1 MLDRMNLYRPVI
13 YGLLAVSG
21 LAAGASYFFVELGLF
36 AIFLGAWG
44 VMAIWAVLHCARISR
59 DTEKQLAAIRES
71 LFGAQRDS
79 VAEYPMA
86 TMVLRESGEVLWQND
101 CCRRHVLGG
110 LDAFG
115 KSIAEV
121 APQLDLAGDCPPE
134 GQNVTVG
141 ERMYTLYW
149 LRTDRQAEP
158 VMVLYFFDDHDL
170 KVYAKEYF
178 DSRPWVMLMVI
189 DNFSELFLD
198 AKENERSKTMSEI
211 EHIIETFTEENHGLL
226 KKLDKDRYIAVIEDR
241 YMRQVE
247 ASRFPILDQIRG
259 ITAGDRISATMSIGA
274 GSKEGSLHESEA
286 LARQALDM
294 ALGRGG
300 DQAAVKLRDGYEF
313 FGGVSK
319 GVEKRNK
326 VRTRIVANAI
336 TEIVQTS
343 KNILV
348 MGHRFADLD
357 CVGAAVGLCAGLR
370 NMGRTARIVLDQERS
385 LAQSLVNRVKESGL
399 GELFIA
405 PDAALETLSDDT
417 LLFVVDTHV
426 KTLLESP
433 TVYAGCRNVVV
444 IDHHRKMV
452 DHIEDAI
459 IFFHE
464 PYASSACEMVAELNQ
479 YLGEKQKISTA
490 EAEAML
496 SGIMLD
502 TKNFTLRTGVRT
514 FEAAAYL
521 RRMGADTVEVRK
533 LFASTMEAYRNKAQL
548 VASAQEYRGCAIAYT
563 QREQQ
568 DMRIIASQAA
578 DELLNIEGVEA
589 SFLLFSSGS
598 GVNMSARSMGAVNV
612 QVIMESLGGGGHLTM
627 AAAQLKEIT
636 MDEALAKLRGAID
649 SYLEMNSLPVGSSS
663 PGVNQ

>member
-13 YGLLAVSG
+13 YGMLAISG
-21 LAAGASYFFVELGLF
+21 LAAGASYFFVDLRLF
-36 AIFLGAWG
+36 SIFLTSWG
-44 VMAIWAVLHCARISR
+44 IMALWAAIHCSRISR
-59 DTEKQLAAIRES
+59 DTRRQLAAIRGS
-71 LFGAQRDS
+71 LLGAREET

-86 TMVLRESGEVLWQND
+86 TMIVRETGEVLWQND
-101 CCRRHVLGG
+101 YCRQRVLDGE
-110 LDAFG
+110 DAFG
-115 KSIAEV
+115 KRLDQVIPGLELSGECG
-121 APQLDLAGDCPPE
+121 PQ
-134 GQNVTVG
+134 GQNVTAG
-141 ERMYTLYW
+141 GRMYTLYW
-149 LRTDRQAEP
+149 VQTQRQGEP
-158 VMVLYFFDDHDL
+158 VRVLYLFDDHDL

-178 DSRPWVMLMVI
+178 DSRPWVLLMVI

-211 EHIIETFTEENHGLL
+211 EHIIETFAEENCGLL

-241 YMRQVE
+241 YMRRVE
-247 ASRFPILDQIRG
+247 ASRFQVLDQIRG
-259 ITAGDRISATMSIGA
+259 ITAGDRISATMSIGV

-343 KNILV
+343 QNILV

-370 NMGRTARIVLDQERS
+370 NMGRTARIVLDENRS
-385 LAQSLVNRVKESGL
+385 LAQSLVIKMREEGL
-399 GELFIA
+399 GDLFIS
-405 PDAALETLSDDT
+405 PDTALETLSNDT

-426 KTLLESP
+426 KTLLESS

-452 DHIEDAI
+452 DHIDNAI

-479 YLGEKQKISTA
+479 YLGEQQKISA
-490 EAEAML
+490 PEASAML
-496 SGIMLD
+496 AGIMLD
-502 TKNFTLRTGVRT
+502 TKNFTLRAGVRT

-533 LFASTMEAYRNKAQL
+533 LFASNMESYQQRAQL
-548 VASAQEYRGCAIAYT
+548 VAAAQEYRGCAIACT
-563 QREQQ
+563 TREMP
-568 DMRIIASQAA
+568 DMRVIASQAA
-578 DELLNIEGVEA
+578 DELLNISGVDA
-589 SFLLFSSGS
+589 SFLLFKVGS
-598 GVNMSARSMGAVNV
+598 GVNMSARSMGAINV
-612 QVIMESLGGGGHLTM
+612 QVIMETLGGGGHLTM
-627 AAAQLKEIT
+627 AAAQLADIS
-636 MDEALAKLRGAID
+636 MDDAFQKLREAID
-649 SYLEMNSLPVGSSS
+649 GYFEVNALPPASNG
-663 PGVNQ
+663 G

>member
-13 YGLLAVSG
+13 IVLLVVSG
-21 LAAGASYFFVELGLF
+21 IGAGASYFFVALPVF
-36 AIFLGAWG
+36 ATVAG
-44 VMAIWAVLHCARISR
+44 VWLAVALWAALQCARIGR
-59 DTEKQLAAIRES
+59 DTKRQLAALRES
-71 LFGAQRDS
+71 LYGAREES
-79 VAEYPMA
+79 VGAYPMA
-86 TMVLRESGEVLWQND
+86 TMMVRRNGEILWQND
-101 CCRRHVLGG
+101 YCRQHVLGG
-110 LDAFG
+110 EDAFG
-115 KSIAEV
+115 RQLGEV
-121 APQLDLAGDCPPE
+121 APQVELTEEASPE
-134 GQNVTVG
+134 GQNVVVG
-141 ERMYTLYW
+141 NRMYTCHCL
-149 LRTDRQAEP
+149 LTQRDAEA
-158 VMVLYFFDDHDL
+158 VYVLYFFDDHDL

-178 DSRPWVMLMVI
+178 DSRPWVLLMVI
-189 DNFSELFLD
+189 DNFSELFVD
-198 AKENERSKTMSEI
+198 AKENERSKTMGEI
-211 EHIIETFTEENHGLL
+211 EHIIETFAEENCGLL

-241 YMRQVE
+241 YMRQIE
-247 ASRFPILDQIRG
+247 ASRFQVLDQIRG
-259 ITAGDRISATMSIGA
+259 ITAGDRISATMSIGV
-274 GSKEGSLHESEA
+274 GSKEGSLHESES

-343 KNILV
+343 QNILV

-370 NMGRTARIVLDQERS
+370 NMGHNASIVLDQGRS
-385 LAQSLVNRVKESGL
+385 LAQSLVVKMKEEGL
-399 GELFIA
+399 GELFIS
-405 PDAALETLSDDT
+405 PEDALERLAADT

-426 KTLLESP
+426 KTLLEST

-452 DHIEDAI
+452 DHIDDAI

-464 PYASSACEMVAELNQ
+464 PYASSACEMVAELVQ
-479 YLGEKQKISTA
+479 YLGENQKIAPA
-490 EAEAML
+490 EASAML

-533 LFASTMEAYRNKAQL
+533 LFASNMESYQQKAQL
-548 VASAQEYRGCAIAYT
+548 VAAAQAYRGCAIACT
-563 QREQQ
+563 EKEMA

-578 DELLNIEGVEA
+578 DELLNISGVEA
-589 SFLLFSSGS
+589 SFLLFKVGN
-598 GVNMSARSMGAVNV
+598 GVNLSARSMGTVNV
-612 QVIMESLGGGGHLTM
+612 QIIMESMGGGGHQTM
-627 AAAQLKEIT
+627 AAAQLTEIT
-636 MDEALAKLRGAID
+636 MEETCQRLRQAID
-649 SYLEMNSLPVGSSS
+649 SYLEANPLPTLPANG
-663 PGVNQ
+663 

>member
-13 YGLLAVSG
+13 YGMLAISG
-21 LAAGASYFFVELGLF
+21 LAAGASYFFVDLRLF
-36 AIFLGAWG
+36 SIFLASWG
-44 VMAIWAVLHCARISR
+44 IMALWAAIHCSRISR
-59 DTEKQLAAIRES
+59 DTRRQLAAIRGS
-71 LFGAQRDS
+71 LLGAREET

-86 TMVLRESGEVLWQND
+86 TMIVRETGEVLWQND
-101 CCRRHVLGG
+101 YCRQRVLDGE
-110 LDAFG
+110 DAFG
-115 KSIAEV
+115 KRLDQVIPGLELSGECG
-121 APQLDLAGDCPPE
+121 PQ
-134 GQNVTVG
+134 GQNVTAG
-141 ERMYTLYW
+141 GRMYTLYW
-149 LRTDRQAEP
+149 VQTQRQGEP
-158 VMVLYFFDDHDL
+158 VRVLYLFDDHDL

-178 DSRPWVMLMVI
+178 DSRPWVLLMVI

-211 EHIIETFTEENHGLL
+211 EHIIETFAEENCGLL

-241 YMRQVE
+241 YMRRVE
-247 ASRFPILDQIRG
+247 ASRFQVLDQIRG
-259 ITAGDRISATMSIGA
+259 ITAGDRISATMSIGV

-343 KNILV
+343 QNILV

-370 NMGRTARIVLDQERS
+370 NMGRTARIVLDENRS
-385 LAQSLVNRVKESGL
+385 LAQSLVIKMREEGL
-399 GELFIA
+399 GDLFIS
-405 PDAALETLSDDT
+405 PDTALETLSNDT

-426 KTLLESP
+426 KTLLESS

-452 DHIEDAI
+452 DHIDNAI

-479 YLGEKQKISTA
+479 YLGEQQKISA
-490 EAEAML
+490 PEASAML
-496 SGIMLD
+496 AGIMLD
-502 TKNFTLRTGVRT
+502 TKNFTLRAGVRT

-533 LFASTMEAYRNKAQL
+533 LFASNMESYQQRAQL
-548 VASAQEYRGCAIAYT
+548 VAAAREYRGCAIACT
-563 QREQQ
+563 TREMP
-568 DMRIIASQAA
+568 DMRVIASQAA
-578 DELLNIEGVEA
+578 DELLNISGVDA
-589 SFLLFSSGS
+589 SFLLFKVGS
-598 GVNMSARSMGAVNV
+598 GVNMSARSMGAINV
-612 QVIMESLGGGGHLTM
+612 QVIMETLGGGGHLTM
-627 AAAQLKEIT
+627 AAAQLADIS
-636 MDEALAKLRGAID
+636 MDDAFQKLREAID
-649 SYLEMNSLPVGSSS
+649 GYFEVNALPPASNG
-663 PGVNQ
+663 G

>member
-13 YGLLAVSG
+13 YSTLAVSG
-21 LAAGASYFFVELGLF
+21 LAAGSSYFFADTRLF
-36 AIFLGAWG
+36 AILGAAWL
-44 VMAIWAVLHCARISR
+44 VMAFLALFWCARIGR
-59 DTEKQLAAIRES
+59 DTEKQLAALRES

-79 VAEYPMA
+79 VAEFPMA
-86 TMVLRESGEVLWQND
+86 TMILRETGEVLWQND
-101 CCRRHVLGG
+101 YCRQHVLDGV
-110 LDAFG
+110 DAFG
-115 KSIAEV
+115 RQITDLV
-121 APQLDLAGDCPPE
+121 PQIDLAGELGPN

-141 ERMYTLYW
+141 ERMFTLYY

-158 VMVLYFFDDHDL
+158 VYVLYFFDDNDL

-198 AKENERSKTMSEI
+198 AKENERSKTMGEI

-226 KKLDKDRYIAVIEDR
+226 KKLEKDRYIAVIEDR

-247 ASRFPILDQIRG
+247 ASRFQLLDQIRG
-259 ITAGDRISATMSIGA
+259 VTAGDRISATMSIGV

-343 KNILV
+343 ENILV

-370 NMGRTARIVLDQERS
+370 NMGRSARIVLDQNRS
-385 LAQSLVNRVKESGL
+385 LAQSLVDRIKGEGM
-399 GELFIA
+399 GELFIS
-405 PDAALETLSDDT
+405 PEDALETLSQDT

-452 DHIEDAI
+452 DHIENAI

-464 PYASSACEMVAELNQ
+464 PYASSACEMVAELDQ
-479 YLGEKQKISTA
+479 YLGEKQKVSTV

-533 LFASTMEAYRNKAQL
+533 LFASTMEAYRSKAQL
-548 VASAQEYRGCAIAYT
+548 VASAQEYRGCAIACT
-563 QREQQ
+563 EREVP
-568 DMRIIASQAA
+568 DIRIIASQAA
-578 DELLNIEGVEA
+578 DELLNISGVDA
-589 SFLLFSSGS
+589 SFLLFTAGT
-598 GVNMSARSMGAVNV
+598 GVNISARSMGEVNV

-627 AAAQLKEIT
+627 AAAQLPEIT
-636 MDEALAKLRGAID
+636 MEETRQRLREAID
-649 SYLEMNSLPVGSSS
+649 SYFEANPRQGT
-663 PGVNQ
+663 PPAGTN

>member
-13 YGLLAVSG
+13 YSTLAVSG
-21 LAAGASYFFVELGLF
+21 LAAGSSYFFADTRLF
-36 AIFLGAWG
+36 AILGAAWL
-44 VMAIWAVLHCARISR
+44 VMAFLALFWCARIGR
-59 DTEKQLAAIRES
+59 DTEKQLAALRES

-79 VAEYPMA
+79 VAEFPMA
-86 TMVLRESGEVLWQND
+86 TMILRETGEVLWQND
-101 CCRRHVLGG
+101 YCRQHVLDGV
-110 LDAFG
+110 DAFG
-115 KSIAEV
+115 RQITDLV
-121 APQLDLAGDCPPE
+121 PQIDLAGELGPN

-141 ERMYTLYW
+141 ERMFTLYY

-158 VMVLYFFDDHDL
+158 VYVLYFFDDNDL

-198 AKENERSKTMSEI
+198 AKENERSKTMGEI

-226 KKLDKDRYIAVIEDR
+226 KKLEKDRYIAVIEDR

-247 ASRFPILDQIRG
+247 ASRFQLLDQIRG
-259 ITAGDRISATMSIGA
+259 VTAGDRISATMSIGV

-343 KNILV
+343 ENILV

-370 NMGRTARIVLDQERS
+370 NMGRSARIVLDQNRS
-385 LAQSLVNRVKESGL
+385 LAQSLVDRIKGEGM
-399 GELFIA
+399 GELFIS
-405 PDAALETLSDDT
+405 PEDALETLSQDT

-452 DHIEDAI
+452 DHIENAI

-464 PYASSACEMVAELNQ
+464 PYASSACEMVAELDQ
-479 YLGEKQKISTA
+479 YLGEKQKVSTV

-514 FEAAAYL
+514 FEAAAFL

-533 LFASTMEAYRNKAQL
+533 LFASTIDAYRSKAQL
-548 VASAQEYRGCAIAYT
+548 VASAQEYRGCAIACT
-563 QREQQ
+563 EREVP
-568 DMRIIASQAA
+568 DIRFIASQAA
-578 DELLNIEGVEA
+578 DELLNISGVDA
-589 SFLLFSSGS
+589 SFLLFTAGT
-598 GVNMSARSMGAVNV
+598 GVNISARSMGEVNV

-627 AAAQLKEIT
+627 AAAQLPEIT
-636 MDEALAKLRGAID
+636 MEETRQRLREAID
-649 SYLEMNSLPVGSSS
+649 SYFEANPRQGT
-663 PGVNQ
+663 PPAGTN

>member
-13 YGLLAVSG
+13 YGMLAISG
-21 LAAGASYFFVELGLF
+21 LAAGASYFFVDLRLF
-36 AIFLGAWG
+36 SIFLASWG
-44 VMAIWAVLHCARISR
+44 IMALWAAIHCSRISR
-59 DTEKQLAAIRES
+59 DTRRQLAAIRGS
-71 LFGAQRDS
+71 LLGAREET

-86 TMVLRESGEVLWQND
+86 TMIVRETGEVLWQND
-101 CCRRHVLGG
+101 YCRQRVLDGE
-110 LDAFG
+110 DAFG
-115 KSIAEV
+115 KRLDQVIPGLELSGECG
-121 APQLDLAGDCPPE
+121 PQ
-134 GQNVTVG
+134 GQNVTAG
-141 ERMYTLYW
+141 GRMYTLYW
-149 LRTDRQAEP
+149 VQTQRQGEP
-158 VMVLYFFDDHDL
+158 VRVLYLFDDHDL

-178 DSRPWVMLMVI
+178 DSRPWVLLMVI

-211 EHIIETFTEENHGLL
+211 EHIIETFAEENCGLL

-241 YMRQVE
+241 YMRRVE
-247 ASRFPILDQIRG
+247 ASRFQVLDQIRG
-259 ITAGDRISATMSIGA
+259 ITAGDRISATMSIGV

-343 KNILV
+343 QNILV

-357 CVGAAVGLCAGLR
+357 CVGAAAGLCAGLR
-370 NMGRTARIVLDQERS
+370 NMGRTARIVLDENRS
-385 LAQSLVNRVKESGL
+385 LAQSLVIKMREEGL
-399 GELFIA
+399 GDLFIS
-405 PDAALETLSDDT
+405 PDTALETLSNDT

-426 KTLLESP
+426 KTLLESS

-452 DHIEDAI
+452 DHIDNAI

-479 YLGEKQKISTA
+479 YLGEQQKISA
-490 EAEAML
+490 PEASAML
-496 SGIMLD
+496 AGIMLD
-502 TKNFTLRTGVRT
+502 TKNFTLRAGVRT

-533 LFASTMEAYRNKAQL
+533 LFASNMESYQQRAQL
-548 VASAQEYRGCAIAYT
+548 VAAAREYRGCAIACT
-563 QREQQ
+563 TREMP
-568 DMRIIASQAA
+568 DMRVIASQAA
-578 DELLNIEGVEA
+578 DELLNISGVDA
-589 SFLLFSSGS
+589 SFLLFKVGG
-598 GVNMSARSMGAVNV
+598 GVNMSARSMGAINV
-612 QVIMESLGGGGHLTM
+612 QVIMETLGGGGHLTM
-627 AAAQLKEIT
+627 AAAQLADIS
-636 MDEALAKLRGAID
+636 MDDAFQKLREAID
-649 SYLEMNSLPVGSSS
+649 GYFEVNALPPASNG
-663 PGVNQ
+663 G

>member
-13 YGLLAVSG
+13 YGMLAISG
-21 LAAGASYFFVELGLF
+21 LAAGASYFFVDLRLF
-36 AIFLGAWG
+36 SIFLASWG
-44 VMAIWAVLHCARISR
+44 IMALWAVIHCSRISR
-59 DTEKQLAAIRES
+59 DTRRQLAAIRES
-71 LFGAQRDS
+71 LLGAREET

-86 TMVLRESGEVLWQND
+86 TMIVRETGEVLWQND
-101 CCRRHVLGG
+101 YCRQRVLDGE
-110 LDAFG
+110 DAFG
-115 KSIAEV
+115 KRLDQVIPGLELSGECG
-121 APQLDLAGDCPPE
+121 PQ
-134 GQNVTVG
+134 GQNVTAG
-141 ERMYTLYW
+141 GRMYTLYW
-149 LRTDRQAEP
+149 VQTQRQGEP
-158 VMVLYFFDDHDL
+158 VRVLYLFDDHDL

-178 DSRPWVMLMVI
+178 DSRPWVLLMVI

-211 EHIIETFTEENHGLL
+211 EHIIETFAEENCGLL

-241 YMRQVE
+241 YMRRVE
-247 ASRFPILDQIRG
+247 ASRFQVLDQIRG
-259 ITAGDRISATMSIGA
+259 ITAGDRISATMSIGV

-343 KNILV
+343 QNILV

-370 NMGRTARIVLDQERS
+370 NMGRTARIVLDENRS
-385 LAQSLVNRVKESGL
+385 LAQSLVIKMREEGL
-399 GELFIA
+399 GDLFIS
-405 PDAALETLSDDT
+405 PDTALETLSNDT

-426 KTLLESP
+426 KTLLESS

-452 DHIEDAI
+452 DHIDNAI

-479 YLGEKQKISTA
+479 YLGEQQKISA
-490 EAEAML
+490 PEASAML
-496 SGIMLD
+496 AGIMLD
-502 TKNFTLRTGVRT
+502 TKNFTLRAGVRT

-533 LFASTMEAYRNKAQL
+533 LFASNMESYQQRAQL
-548 VASAQEYRGCAIAYT
+548 VAAAQEYRGCAIACT
-563 QREQQ
+563 TREMP
-568 DMRIIASQAA
+568 DMRVIASQAA
-578 DELLNIEGVEA
+578 DELLNISGVDA
-589 SFLLFSSGS
+589 SFLLFKVGS
-598 GVNMSARSMGAVNV
+598 GVNMSARSMGAINV
-612 QVIMESLGGGGHLTM
+612 QVIMETLGGGGHLTM
-627 AAAQLKEIT
+627 AAAQLADIS
-636 MDEALAKLRGAID
+636 MDDAFQKLREAID
-649 SYLEMNSLPVGSSS
+649 GYFEVNALPPASNG
-663 PGVNQ
+663 G

>member
-13 YGLLAVSG
+13 YGMLAISG
-21 LAAGASYFFVELGLF
+21 LAAGASYFFVDLRLF
-36 AIFLGAWG
+36 SIFLASWG
-44 VMAIWAVLHCARISR
+44 IMALWAAIHCSRISR
-59 DTEKQLAAIRES
+59 DTRRQLAAIRGS
-71 LFGAQRDS
+71 LLGAREET

-86 TMVLRESGEVLWQND
+86 TMIVRETGEVLWQND
-101 CCRRHVLGG
+101 YCRQRVLDGE
-110 LDAFG
+110 DAFG
-115 KSIAEV
+115 KRLDQVIPGLELSGECG
-121 APQLDLAGDCPPE
+121 PQ
-134 GQNVTVG
+134 GQNVTAG
-141 ERMYTLYW
+141 GRMYTLYW
-149 LRTDRQAEP
+149 VQTQRQGEP
-158 VMVLYFFDDHDL
+158 VRVLYLFDDHDL

-178 DSRPWVMLMVI
+178 DSRPWVLLMVI

-211 EHIIETFTEENHGLL
+211 EHIIETFAEENCGLL

-241 YMRQVE
+241 YMRRVE
-247 ASRFPILDQIRG
+247 ASRFQVLDQIRG
-259 ITAGDRISATMSIGA
+259 ITAGDRISATMSIGV

-336 TEIVQTS
+336 AEIVQTS
-343 KNILV
+343 QNILV

-370 NMGRTARIVLDQERS
+370 NMGRTARIVLDENRS
-385 LAQSLVNRVKESGL
+385 LAQSLVIKMREEGL
-399 GELFIA
+399 GDLFIS
-405 PDAALETLSDDT
+405 PDTALETLSNDT

-426 KTLLESP
+426 KTLLESS

-452 DHIEDAI
+452 DHIDNAI

-479 YLGEKQKISTA
+479 YLGEQQKISA
-490 EAEAML
+490 PEASAML
-496 SGIMLD
+496 AGIMLD
-502 TKNFTLRTGVRT
+502 TKNFTLRAGVRT

-533 LFASTMEAYRNKAQL
+533 LFASNMESYQQRAQL
-548 VASAQEYRGCAIAYT
+548 VAAAQEYRGCAIACT
-563 QREQQ
+563 TREMP
-568 DMRIIASQAA
+568 DMRVIASQAA
-578 DELLNIEGVEA
+578 DELLNISGVDA
-589 SFLLFSSGS
+589 SFLLFKVGS
-598 GVNMSARSMGAVNV
+598 GVNMSARSMGAINV
-612 QVIMESLGGGGHLTM
+612 QVIMETLGGGGHLTM
-627 AAAQLKEIT
+627 AAAQLADIS
-636 MDEALAKLRGAID
+636 MDDAFQKLREAID
-649 SYLEMNSLPVGSSS
+649 GYFEVNALPPASNG
-663 PGVNQ
+663 G

>member
-13 YGLLAVSG
+13 YGMLAISG
-21 LAAGASYFFVELGLF
+21 LAAGASYFFVDLRLF
-36 AIFLGAWG
+36 SIFLASWG
-44 VMAIWAVLHCARISR
+44 IMALWAAIHCSRISR
-59 DTEKQLAAIRES
+59 DTEKQLAALRES

-79 VAEYPMA
+79 VAEFPMA
-86 TMVLRESGEVLWQND
+86 TMILRETGEVLWQND
-101 CCRRHVLGG
+101 YCRQRVLDGE
-110 LDAFG
+110 DAFG
-115 KSIAEV
+115 KRLDQVIPGLELSGECG
-121 APQLDLAGDCPPE
+121 PQ
-134 GQNVTVG
+134 GQNVTAG
-141 ERMYTLYW
+141 GRMYTLYW
-149 LRTDRQAEP
+149 VQTQRQGEP
-158 VMVLYFFDDHDL
+158 VRVLYLFDDHDL

-178 DSRPWVMLMVI
+178 DSRPWVLLMVI

-211 EHIIETFTEENHGLL
+211 EHIIETFAEENCGLL

-241 YMRQVE
+241 YMRRVE
-247 ASRFPILDQIRG
+247 ASRFQVLDQIRG
-259 ITAGDRISATMSIGA
+259 ITAGDRISATMSIGV

-343 KNILV
+343 QNILV

-370 NMGRTARIVLDQERS
+370 NMGRTARIVLDENRS
-385 LAQSLVNRVKESGL
+385 LAQSLVIKMREEGL
-399 GELFIA
+399 GDLFIS
-405 PDAALETLSDDT
+405 PDTALETLSNDT

-426 KTLLESP
+426 KTLLESS

-452 DHIEDAI
+452 DHIDNAI

-479 YLGEKQKISTA
+479 YLGEQQKISA
-490 EAEAML
+490 PEASAML
-496 SGIMLD
+496 AGIMLD
-502 TKNFTLRTGVRT
+502 TKNFTLRAGVRT
-514 FEAAAYL
+514 FQAAAYL

-533 LFASTMEAYRNKAQL
+533 LFASNMESYQQRAQL
-548 VASAQEYRGCAIAYT
+548 VAAAREYRGCAIACT
-563 QREQQ
+563 TREMP
-568 DMRIIASQAA
+568 DMRVIASQAA
-578 DELLNIEGVEA
+578 DELLNISGVDA
-589 SFLLFSSGS
+589 SFLLFKVGS
-598 GVNMSARSMGAVNV
+598 GVNMSARSMGAINV
-612 QVIMESLGGGGHLTM
+612 QVIMETLGGGGHLTM
-627 AAAQLKEIT
+627 AAAQLADIS
-636 MDEALAKLRGAID
+636 MDDAFQKLREAID
-649 SYLEMNSLPVGSSS
+649 GYFEVNALPPASNG
-663 PGVNQ
+663 G

>member
-13 YGLLAVSG
+13 YGTLIISG
-21 LAAGASYFFVELGLF
+21 LAVGSLYFFADLRVF
-36 AIFLGAWG
+36 AIFGAAWL
-44 VMAIWAVLHCARISR
+44 VAVVWALLYCARIGR
-59 DTEKQLAAIRES
+59 DTEKQLSALRES

-79 VAEYPMA
+79 VAEFPMA
-86 TMVLRESGEVLWQND
+86 TMILRETGEVLWQND
-101 CCRRHVLGG
+101 YCRQHVLDGA
-110 LDAFG
+110 DAFG
-115 KSIAEV
+115 RQITDLV
-121 APQLDLAGDCPPE
+121 PQVDLAGEMGPD
-134 GQNVTVG
+134 GQNVMVG
-141 ERMYTLYW
+141 DRMFTLYY

-158 VMVLYFFDDHDL
+158 VYVLYFFDDHDL
-170 KVYAKEYF
+170 KIYAKEYF

-198 AKENERSKTMSEI
+198 AKENERSKTMGEI
-211 EHIIETFTEENHGLL
+211 EHIIETFAEENHGLL
-226 KKLDKDRYIAVIEDR
+226 KKLEKDRYIAVIEDR

-247 ASRFPILDQIRG
+247 ASRFQLLDQIRS
-259 ITAGDRISATMSIGA
+259 ITAGDRISATMSIGV

-336 TEIVQTS
+336 TEIIQTS
-343 KNILV
+343 QNILV

-370 NMGRTARIVLDQERS
+370 NMGRSAHIVLDQERS
-385 LAQSLVNRVKESGL
+385 LAQSLVDRVKAEGL
-399 GELFIA
+399 GDLFLS
-405 PDAALETLSDDT
+405 PEAALETLGQDT

-452 DHIEDAI
+452 DHIDNAI

-464 PYASSACEMVAELNQ
+464 PYASSACEMVAELDQ
-479 YLGEKQKISTA
+479 YLGEKQKISTV

-533 LFASTMEAYRNKAQL
+533 LFASTIDAYRSKAQL
-548 VASAQEYRGCAIAYT
+548 VASAQEYRGCAIACT
-563 QREQQ
+563 EREVP
-568 DMRIIASQAA
+568 DIRIIASQAA
-578 DELLNIEGVEA
+578 DELLNISGVDA
-589 SFLLFSSGS
+589 SFLLFTSGT
-598 GVNMSARSMGAVNV
+598 GVNISARSMGEVNV

-627 AAAQLKEIT
+627 AAAQLPDIT
-636 MDEALAKLRGAID
+636 MEETKLRLREAID
-649 SYLEMNSLPVGSSS
+649 NYFEANPHQGILPAN
-663 PGVNQ
+663 PGN

>member
-13 YGLLAVSG
+13 IVLLVVSG
-21 LAAGASYFFVELGLF
+21 IGAGASYFFVALPVF
-36 AIFLGAWG
+36 ATVAG
-44 VMAIWAVLHCARISR
+44 VWLAVALWAALQCARIGR
-59 DTEKQLAAIRES
+59 DTKRQLAALRES
-71 LFGAQRDS
+71 LYGAREES
-79 VAEYPMA
+79 VGAYPMA
-86 TMVLRESGEVLWQND
+86 TMMVRQNGEILWQND
-101 CCRRHVLGG
+101 YCRQHVLGG
-110 LDAFG
+110 EDAFG
-115 KSIAEV
+115 RQIGEV
-121 APQLDLAGDCPPE
+121 APQVELTEEGSPE
-134 GQNVTVG
+134 GQNVVVG
-141 ERMYTLYW
+141 NRMYTCHCL
-149 LRTDRQAEP
+149 LTQRDAEA
-158 VMVLYFFDDHDL
+158 VYVLYFFDDHDL

-178 DSRPWVMLMVI
+178 DSRPWVLLMVI
-189 DNFSELFLD
+189 DNFSELFVD
-198 AKENERSKTMSEI
+198 AKENERSKTMGEI
-211 EHIIETFTEENHGLL
+211 EHIIETFAEENCGLL

-241 YMRQVE
+241 YMRQIE
-247 ASRFPILDQIRG
+247 ASRFQVLDQIRG
-259 ITAGDRISATMSIGA
+259 ITAGDRISATMSIGV
-274 GSKEGSLHESEA
+274 GSKEGSLHESES

-343 KNILV
+343 QNILV

-370 NMGRTARIVLDQERS
+370 NMGHNASIVLDQGRS
-385 LAQSLVNRVKESGL
+385 LAQSLVVKMKEEGL
-399 GELFIA
+399 GELFIS
-405 PDAALETLSDDT
+405 PEDALERLAADT

-426 KTLLESP
+426 KTLLEST

-452 DHIEDAI
+452 DHIDDAI

-464 PYASSACEMVAELNQ
+464 PYASSACEMVAELVQ
-479 YLGEKQKISTA
+479 YLGENQKIAPA
-490 EAEAML
+490 EASAML

-533 LFASTMEAYRNKAQL
+533 LFASNMESYQQKAQL
-548 VASAQEYRGCAIAYT
+548 VAAAQAYRGCAIACT
-563 QREQQ
+563 EKEMP

-578 DELLNIEGVEA
+578 DELLNISGVEA
-589 SFLLFSSGS
+589 SFLLFKVGN
-598 GVNMSARSMGAVNV
+598 GVNLSARSMGTVNV
-612 QVIMESLGGGGHLTM
+612 QIIMESMGGGGHQTM
-627 AAAQLKEIT
+627 AAAQLTEIT
-636 MDEALAKLRGAID
+636 MEETCQRLRQAID
-649 SYLEMNSLPVGSSS
+649 SYLEANPLPTLPANG
-663 PGVNQ
+663 

>member
-13 YGLLAVSG
+13 YGMLAISG
-21 LAAGASYFFVELGLF
+21 LAAGASYFFVDLRLF
-36 AIFLGAWG
+36 SIFLASWG
-44 VMAIWAVLHCARISR
+44 IMALWAAIHCSRISR
-59 DTEKQLAAIRES
+59 DTRRQLAAIRGS
-71 LFGAQRDS
+71 LLGAREET

-86 TMVLRESGEVLWQND
+86 TMIVRETGEVLWQND
-101 CCRRHVLGG
+101 YCRQRVLDGE
-110 LDAFG
+110 DAFG
-115 KSIAEV
+115 KRLDQVI
-121 APQLDLAGDCPPE
+121 PGLDLSGECGPQ
-134 GQNVTVG
+134 GQNVTAG
-141 ERMYTLYW
+141 GRMYTLYW
-149 LRTDRQAEP
+149 VQTQRQGEP
-158 VMVLYFFDDHDL
+158 VRVLYLFDDHDL

-178 DSRPWVMLMVI
+178 DSRPWVLLMVI

-211 EHIIETFTEENHGLL
+211 EHIIETFAEENCGLL

-241 YMRQVE
+241 YMRRVE
-247 ASRFPILDQIRG
+247 ASRFQVLDQIRG
-259 ITAGDRISATMSIGA
+259 ITAGDRISATMSIGV

-343 KNILV
+343 QNILV

-370 NMGRTARIVLDQERS
+370 NMGRTARIVLDENRS
-385 LAQSLVNRVKESGL
+385 LAQSLVIKMREEGL
-399 GELFIA
+399 GDLFIS
-405 PDAALETLSDDT
+405 PDTALETLSNDT

-426 KTLLESP
+426 KTLLESS

-452 DHIEDAI
+452 DHIDNAI

-479 YLGEKQKISTA
+479 YLGEQQKISA
-490 EAEAML
+490 PEASAML
-496 SGIMLD
+496 AGIMLD
-502 TKNFTLRTGVRT
+502 TKNFTLRAGVRT

-533 LFASTMEAYRNKAQL
+533 LFASNMESYQQRAQL
-548 VASAQEYRGCAIAYT
+548 VAAAQEYRGCAIACT
-563 QREQQ
+563 TREMP
-568 DMRIIASQAA
+568 DMRVIASQAA
-578 DELLNIEGVEA
+578 DELLNISGVDA
-589 SFLLFSSGS
+589 SFLLFKVGS
-598 GVNMSARSMGAVNV
+598 GVNMSARSMGAINV
-612 QVIMESLGGGGHLTM
+612 QVIMETLGGGGHLTM
-627 AAAQLKEIT
+627 AAAQLADIS
-636 MDEALAKLRGAID
+636 MDDAFQKLREAID
-649 SYLEMNSLPVGSSS
+649 GYFEVNALPPASNG
-663 PGVNQ
+663 G

>member
-13 YGLLAVSG
+13 IVLLVVSG
-21 LAAGASYFFVELGLF
+21 IGAGASYFFVALPVF
-36 AIFLGAWG
+36 ATVAG
-44 VMAIWAVLHCARISR
+44 VWLAVALWAALQCARIGR
-59 DTEKQLAAIRES
+59 DTKRQLAALRES
-71 LFGAQRDS
+71 LYGAREES
-79 VAEYPMA
+79 VGAYPMA
-86 TMVLRESGEVLWQND
+86 TMMVRQNGEILWQND
-101 CCRRHVLGG
+101 YCRQHVLGG
-110 LDAFG
+110 EDAFG
-115 KSIAEV
+115 RQLGEV
-121 APQLDLAGDCPPE
+121 APQVELTEEASPE
-134 GQNVTVG
+134 GQNVVVG
-141 ERMYTLYW
+141 NRMYTCHCL
-149 LRTDRQAEP
+149 LTQRDAEA
-158 VMVLYFFDDHDL
+158 VYVLYFFDDHDL

-178 DSRPWVMLMVI
+178 DSRPWVLLMVI
-189 DNFSELFLD
+189 DNFSELFVD
-198 AKENERSKTMSEI
+198 AKENERSKTMGEI
-211 EHIIETFTEENHGLL
+211 EHIIETFAEENCGLL

-241 YMRQVE
+241 YMRQIE
-247 ASRFPILDQIRG
+247 ASRFQVLDQIRG
-259 ITAGDRISATMSIGA
+259 ITAGDRISATMSIGV
-274 GSKEGSLHESEA
+274 GSKEGSLHESES

-343 KNILV
+343 QNILV

-370 NMGRTARIVLDQERS
+370 NMGHNASIVLDQGRS
-385 LAQSLVNRVKESGL
+385 LAQSLVVKMKEEGL
-399 GELFIA
+399 GELFIS
-405 PDAALETLSDDT
+405 PEDALERLAADT

-426 KTLLESP
+426 KTLLEST

-452 DHIEDAI
+452 DHIDDAI

-464 PYASSACEMVAELNQ
+464 PYASSACEMVAELVQ
-479 YLGEKQKISTA
+479 YLGENQKIAPA
-490 EAEAML
+490 EASAML

-533 LFASTMEAYRNKAQL
+533 LFASNMESYQQKAQL
-548 VASAQEYRGCAIAYT
+548 VAAAQAYRGCAIACT
-563 QREQQ
+563 EKEMP

-578 DELLNIEGVEA
+578 DELLNISGVEA
-589 SFLLFSSGS
+589 SFLLFKVGN
-598 GVNMSARSMGAVNV
+598 GVNLSARSMGTVNV
-612 QVIMESLGGGGHLTM
+612 QIIMESMGGGGHQTM
-627 AAAQLKEIT
+627 AAAQLTEIT
-636 MDEALAKLRGAID
+636 MEETCQRLRQAID
-649 SYLEMNSLPVGSSS
+649 SYLEANPLPTLPANG
-663 PGVNQ
+663 

>member
-13 YGLLAVSG
+13 IVLLVVSG
-21 LAAGASYFFVELGLF
+21 IGAGASYFFVALPVF
-36 AIFLGAWG
+36 ATVAG
-44 VMAIWAVLHCARISR
+44 VWLAVALWAALQCARIGR
-59 DTEKQLAAIRES
+59 DTKRQLAALRES
-71 LFGAQRDS
+71 LYGAREES
-79 VAEYPMA
+79 VGAYPMA
-86 TMVLRESGEVLWQND
+86 TMMVRQNGEILWQND
-101 CCRRHVLGG
+101 YCRQHVLGG
-110 LDAFG
+110 EDAFG
-115 KSIAEV
+115 RQIGEV
-121 APQLDLAGDCPPE
+121 APQVELTEEASPE
-134 GQNVTVG
+134 GQNVVVG
-141 ERMYTLYW
+141 NRMYTCHCL
-149 LRTDRQAEP
+149 LTQRDAEA
-158 VMVLYFFDDHDL
+158 VYVLYFFDDHDL

-178 DSRPWVMLMVI
+178 DSRPWVLLMVI
-189 DNFSELFLD
+189 DNFSELFVD
-198 AKENERSKTMSEI
+198 AKENERSKTMGEI
-211 EHIIETFTEENHGLL
+211 EHIIETFAEENCGLL

-241 YMRQVE
+241 YMRQIE
-247 ASRFPILDQIRG
+247 ASRFQVLDQIRG
-259 ITAGDRISATMSIGA
+259 ITAGDRISATMSIGV
-274 GSKEGSLHESEA
+274 GSKEGSLHESES

-343 KNILV
+343 QNILV

-370 NMGRTARIVLDQERS
+370 NMGHNASIVLDQGRS
-385 LAQSLVNRVKESGL
+385 LAQSLVVKMKEEGL
-399 GELFIA
+399 GELFIS
-405 PDAALETLSDDT
+405 PEDALERLAADT

-426 KTLLESP
+426 KTLLEST

-452 DHIEDAI
+452 DHIDDAI

-464 PYASSACEMVAELNQ
+464 PYASSACEMVAELVQ
-479 YLGEKQKISTA
+479 YLGENQKIAPA
-490 EAEAML
+490 EASAML

-533 LFASTMEAYRNKAQL
+533 LFASNMESYQQKAQL
-548 VASAQEYRGCAIAYT
+548 VAAAQAYRGCAIACT
-563 QREQQ
+563 EKEMP

-578 DELLNIEGVEA
+578 DELLNISGVEA
-589 SFLLFSSGS
+589 SFLLFKVGN
-598 GVNMSARSMGAVNV
+598 GVNLSARSMGTVNV
-612 QVIMESLGGGGHLTM
+612 QIIMESMGGGGHQTM
-627 AAAQLKEIT
+627 AAAQLTEIT
-636 MDEALAKLRGAID
+636 MEETCQRLRQAID
-649 SYLEMNSLPVGSSS
+649 SYLEANPLPTLPANG
-663 PGVNQ
+663 

>member
-13 YGLLAVSG
+13 YGMLAISG
-21 LAAGASYFFVELGLF
+21 LAAGASYFFVDLRLF
-36 AIFLGAWG
+36 SIFLASWG
-44 VMAIWAVLHCARISR
+44 IMALWAAIHCSRISR
-59 DTEKQLAAIRES
+59 DTRRQLAAIRGS
-71 LFGAQRDS
+71 LLGAREET

-86 TMVLRESGEVLWQND
+86 TMIVRETGEVLWQND
-101 CCRRHVLGG
+101 YCRQRVLDGE
-110 LDAFG
+110 DAFG
-115 KSIAEV
+115 KRLDQVIPGLDFSGECG
-121 APQLDLAGDCPPE
+121 PQ
-134 GQNVTVG
+134 GQNVTAG
-141 ERMYTLYW
+141 GRMYTLYW
-149 LRTDRQAEP
+149 VQTQRQGEP
-158 VMVLYFFDDHDL
+158 VRVLYLFDDHDL

-178 DSRPWVMLMVI
+178 DSRPWVLLMVI

-211 EHIIETFTEENHGLL
+211 EHIIETFAEENCGLL

-241 YMRQVE
+241 YMRRVE
-247 ASRFPILDQIRG
+247 ASRFQVLDQIRG
-259 ITAGDRISATMSIGA
+259 ITAGDRISATMSIGV

-343 KNILV
+343 QNILV

-370 NMGRTARIVLDQERS
+370 NMGHNASIVLDQGRS
-385 LAQSLVNRVKESGL
+385 LAQSLVVKMKEEGL
-399 GELFIA
+399 GELFIS
-405 PDAALETLSDDT
+405 PEDALERLAADT

-426 KTLLESP
+426 KTLLESS

-452 DHIEDAI
+452 DHIDNAI

-479 YLGEKQKISTA
+479 YLGEQQKISA
-490 EAEAML
+490 PEASAML
-496 SGIMLD
+496 AGIMLD
-502 TKNFTLRTGVRT
+502 TKNFTLRAGVRT

-533 LFASTMEAYRNKAQL
+533 LFASNMESYQQRAQL
-548 VASAQEYRGCAIAYT
+548 VAAAQEYRGCAIACT
-563 QREQQ
+563 TREMP
-568 DMRIIASQAA
+568 DMRVIASQAA
-578 DELLNIEGVEA
+578 DELLNISGVDA
-589 SFLLFSSGS
+589 SFLLFKVGS
-598 GVNMSARSMGAVNV
+598 GVNMSARSMGAINV
-612 QVIMESLGGGGHLTM
+612 QVIMETLGGGGHLTM
-627 AAAQLKEIT
+627 AAAQLADIS
-636 MDEALAKLRGAID
+636 MDDAFQKLREAID
-649 SYLEMNSLPVGSSS
+649 GYFEVNALPPASNG
-663 PGVNQ
+663 G

>member
-13 YGLLAVSG
+13 YGTLIISG
-21 LAAGASYFFVELGLF
+21 LAVGSLYFFADLRVF
-36 AIFLGAWG
+36 AIFGAAWLAA
-44 VMAIWAVLHCARISR
+44 VVWALLYCARIGR
-59 DTEKQLAAIRES
+59 DTEKQLSALRES

-79 VAEYPMA
+79 VAEFPMA
-86 TMVLRESGEVLWQND
+86 TMILRETGEVLWQND
-101 CCRRHVLGG
+101 YCRQHVLDGA
-110 LDAFG
+110 DAFG
-115 KSIAEV
+115 RQITDLV
-121 APQLDLAGDCPPE
+121 PQVDLAGEMGPD
-134 GQNVTVG
+134 GQNVMVG
-141 ERMYTLYW
+141 DRMFTLYY

-158 VMVLYFFDDHDL
+158 VYVLYFFDDHDL
-170 KVYAKEYF
+170 KIYAKEYF

-198 AKENERSKTMSEI
+198 AKENERSKTMGEI
-211 EHIIETFTEENHGLL
+211 EHIIETFAEENHGLL
-226 KKLDKDRYIAVIEDR
+226 KKLEKDRYIAVIEDR

-247 ASRFPILDQIRG
+247 ASRFQLLDQIRS
-259 ITAGDRISATMSIGA
+259 ITAGDRISATMSIGV

-336 TEIVQTS
+336 TEIIQTS
-343 KNILV
+343 QNILV

-370 NMGRTARIVLDQERS
+370 NMGRTAHIVLDQERS
-385 LAQSLVNRVKESGL
+385 LAQSLVDRVKAEGL
-399 GELFIA
+399 GDLFLS
-405 PDAALETLSDDT
+405 PEAALETLGQDT

-452 DHIEDAI
+452 DHIDNAI

-464 PYASSACEMVAELNQ
+464 PYASSACEMVAELDQ
-479 YLGEKQKISTA
+479 YLGEKQKISTV

-533 LFASTMEAYRNKAQL
+533 LFASTIDAYRSKAQL
-548 VASAQEYRGCAIAYT
+548 VASAQEYRGCAIACT
-563 QREQQ
+563 EREVP
-568 DMRIIASQAA
+568 DIRIIASQAA
-578 DELLNIEGVEA
+578 DELLNISGVDA
-589 SFLLFSSGS
+589 SFLLFTSGT
-598 GVNMSARSMGAVNV
+598 GVNISARSMGEVNV

-627 AAAQLKEIT
+627 AAAQLPDIT
-636 MDEALAKLRGAID
+636 MEETKLRLREAID
-649 SYLEMNSLPVGSSS
+649 NYFEANPHQGILPAN
-663 PGVNQ
+663 PGN

>member
-13 YGLLAVSG
+13 YSTLAVSG
-21 LAAGASYFFVELGLF
+21 LAAGSSYFFADTRLF
-36 AIFLGAWG
+36 AILGAAWL
-44 VMAIWAVLHCARISR
+44 VMAFLALFWCARIGR
-59 DTEKQLAAIRES
+59 DTEKQLAALRES

-79 VAEYPMA
+79 VAEFPMA
-86 TMVLRESGEVLWQND
+86 TMILRETGEVLWQND
-101 CCRRHVLGG
+101 YCRQHVLDGV
-110 LDAFG
+110 DAFG
-115 KSIAEV
+115 RQITDLV
-121 APQLDLAGDCPPE
+121 PQIDLAGELGPN

-141 ERMYTLYW
+141 ERMFTLYY

-158 VMVLYFFDDHDL
+158 VYVLYFFDDNDL

-198 AKENERSKTMSEI
+198 AKENERSKTMGEI

-226 KKLDKDRYIAVIEDR
+226 KKLEKDRYIAVIEDR

-247 ASRFPILDQIRG
+247 ASRFQLLDQIRG
-259 ITAGDRISATMSIGA
+259 VTAGDRISATMSIGV

-343 KNILV
+343 ENILV

-370 NMGRTARIVLDQERS
+370 NMGRSARIVLDQNRS
-385 LAQSLVNRVKESGL
+385 LAQSLVDRIKGEGM
-399 GELFIA
+399 GELFIS
-405 PDAALETLSDDT
+405 PEDALETLSQDT

-452 DHIEDAI
+452 DHIENAI

-464 PYASSACEMVAELNQ
+464 PYASSACEMVAELDQ
-479 YLGEKQKISTA
+479 YLGEKQKVSTV

-514 FEAAAYL
+514 FEAAAFL

-533 LFASTMEAYRNKAQL
+533 LFASTIDAYRSKAQL
-548 VASAQEYRGCAIAYT
+548 VASAQEYRGCAIACT
-563 QREQQ
+563 EREVP
-568 DMRIIASQAA
+568 DIRIIASQAA
-578 DELLNIEGVEA
+578 DELLNISGVDA
-589 SFLLFSSGS
+589 SFLLFTAGT
-598 GVNMSARSMGAVNV
+598 GVNISARSMGEVNV

-627 AAAQLKEIT
+627 AAAQLPEIT
-636 MDEALAKLRGAID
+636 MEETRQRLREAID
-649 SYLEMNSLPVGSSS
+649 SYFEANPRQGT
-663 PGVNQ
+663 PPAGTN

>member
-13 YGLLAVSG
+13 YGMLAISG
-21 LAAGASYFFVELGLF
+21 LAAGASYFFVDLRLF
-36 AIFLGAWG
+36 SIFLASWG
-44 VMAIWAVLHCARISR
+44 IMALWAAIHCSRISR
-59 DTEKQLAAIRES
+59 DTRRQLAAIRGS
-71 LFGAQRDS
+71 LLGAREET

-86 TMVLRESGEVLWQND
+86 TMIVRETGEVLWQND
-101 CCRRHVLGG
+101 YCRQRVLDGE
-110 LDAFG
+110 DAFG
-115 KSIAEV
+115 KRLDQVIPGLELSGECG
-121 APQLDLAGDCPPE
+121 PQ
-134 GQNVTVG
+134 GQNVTAG
-141 ERMYTLYW
+141 GRMYTLYW
-149 LRTDRQAEP
+149 VQTQRQGEP
-158 VMVLYFFDDHDL
+158 VRVLYLFDDHDL

-178 DSRPWVMLMVI
+178 DSRPWVLLMVI

-211 EHIIETFTEENHGLL
+211 EHIIETFAEENCGLL

-241 YMRQVE
+241 YMRRVE
-247 ASRFPILDQIRG
+247 ASRFQVLDQIRG
-259 ITAGDRISATMSIGA
+259 ITAGDRISATMSIGV

-343 KNILV
+343 QNILV

-370 NMGRTARIVLDQERS
+370 NMGRTARIVLDENRS
-385 LAQSLVNRVKESGL
+385 LAQSLVIKMREEGL
-399 GELFIA
+399 GDLFIS
-405 PDAALETLSDDT
+405 PDTALETLSNDT

-426 KTLLESP
+426 KTLLESS

-452 DHIEDAI
+452 DHIDNAI

-479 YLGEKQKISTA
+479 YLGEQQKISA
-490 EAEAML
+490 PEASAML
-496 SGIMLD
+496 AGIMLD
-502 TKNFTLRTGVRT
+502 TKNFTLRAGVRT

-533 LFASTMEAYRNKAQL
+533 LFASNMESYQQRAQL
-548 VASAQEYRGCAIAYT
+548 VAAAQEYRGCAIACT
-563 QREQQ
+563 TREMP
-568 DMRIIASQAA
+568 DMRVIASQAA
-578 DELLNIEGVEA
+578 DELLNISGVDA
-589 SFLLFSSGS
+589 SFLLFKVGS
-598 GVNMSARSMGAVNV
+598 GVNMSARSMGAINV
-612 QVIMESLGGGGHLTM
+612 QVIMETLGGGGHLTM
-627 AAAQLKEIT
+627 AAAQLADIS
-636 MDEALAKLRGAID
+636 MDDAFQKLREAID
-649 SYLEMNSLPVGSSS
+649 GYFEVNALPPASNG
-663 PGVNQ
+663 G

>member
-13 YGLLAVSG
+13 YGMLAISG
-21 LAAGASYFFVELGLF
+21 LAAGASYFFVDLRLF
-36 AIFLGAWG
+36 SIFLASWG
-44 VMAIWAVLHCARISR
+44 IMALWAAIHCSRISR
-59 DTEKQLAAIRES
+59 DTRRQLAAIRGS
-71 LFGAQRDS
+71 LLGAREET

-86 TMVLRESGEVLWQND
+86 TMIVRETGEVLWQND
-101 CCRRHVLGG
+101 YCRQRVLDGE
-110 LDAFG
+110 DAFG
-115 KSIAEV
+115 KRLDQVIPGLELSGECG
-121 APQLDLAGDCPPE
+121 PQ
-134 GQNVTVG
+134 GQNVTAG
-141 ERMYTLYW
+141 GRMYTLYW
-149 LRTDRQAEP
+149 VQTQRQGEP
-158 VMVLYFFDDHDL
+158 VRVLYLFDDHDL

-178 DSRPWVMLMVI
+178 DSRPWVLLMVI

-211 EHIIETFTEENHGLL
+211 EHIIETFAEENCGLL

-241 YMRQVE
+241 YMRQIE
-247 ASRFPILDQIRG
+247 ASRFQVLDQIRG
-259 ITAGDRISATMSIGA
+259 ITAGDRISATMSIGV

-343 KNILV
+343 QNILV

-370 NMGRTARIVLDQERS
+370 NMGRTARIVLDENRS
-385 LAQSLVNRVKESGL
+385 LAQSLVIKMREEGL
-399 GELFIA
+399 GDLFIS
-405 PDAALETLSDDT
+405 PDTALETLSNDT

-426 KTLLESP
+426 KTLLESS

-452 DHIEDAI
+452 DHIDNAI

-479 YLGEKQKISTA
+479 YLGEQQKISA
-490 EAEAML
+490 PEASAML
-496 SGIMLD
+496 AGIMLD
-502 TKNFTLRTGVRT
+502 TKNFTLRAGVRT

-533 LFASTMEAYRNKAQL
+533 LFASNMESYQQRAQL
-548 VASAQEYRGCAIAYT
+548 VAAAQEYRGCAIACT
-563 QREQQ
+563 TREMP
-568 DMRIIASQAA
+568 DMRVIASQAA
-578 DELLNIEGVEA
+578 DELLNISGVDA
-589 SFLLFSSGS
+589 SFLLFKVGS
-598 GVNMSARSMGAVNV
+598 GVNMSARSMGAINV
-612 QVIMESLGGGGHLTM
+612 QVIMETLGGGGHLTM
-627 AAAQLKEIT
+627 AAAQLADIS
-636 MDEALAKLRGAID
+636 MDDAFQKLREAID
-649 SYLEMNSLPVGSSS
+649 GYFEVNALPPASNG
-663 PGVNQ
+663 G

>member
-13 YGLLAVSG
+13 YGMLAISG
-21 LAAGASYFFVELGLF
+21 LAAGASYFFVDLRLF
-36 AIFLGAWG
+36 SIFLASWG
-44 VMAIWAVLHCARISR
+44 IMALWAVIHCSRISR
-59 DTEKQLAAIRES
+59 DTRRQLAAIRGS
-71 LFGAQRDS
+71 LLGAREET

-86 TMVLRESGEVLWQND
+86 TMIVRETGEVLWQND
-101 CCRRHVLGG
+101 YCRQRVLDGE
-110 LDAFG
+110 DAFG
-115 KSIAEV
+115 KRLDQVIPGLELSGECG
-121 APQLDLAGDCPPE
+121 PQ
-134 GQNVTVG
+134 GQNVTAG
-141 ERMYTLYW
+141 GRMYTLYW
-149 LRTDRQAEP
+149 VRTQRQGEP
-158 VMVLYFFDDHDL
+158 VRVLYLFDDHDL

-178 DSRPWVMLMVI
+178 DSRPWVLLMVI

-211 EHIIETFTEENHGLL
+211 EHIIETFAEENCGLL

-241 YMRQVE
+241 YMRRVE
-247 ASRFPILDQIRG
+247 ASRFQVLDQIRG
-259 ITAGDRISATMSIGA
+259 ITAGDRISATMSIGV

-343 KNILV
+343 QNILV

-370 NMGRTARIVLDQERS
+370 NMGRTARIVLDENRS
-385 LAQSLVNRVKESGL
+385 LAQSLVIKMREEGL
-399 GELFIA
+399 GDLFIS
-405 PDAALETLSDDT
+405 PDTALETLSNDT

-426 KTLLESP
+426 KTLLESS

-452 DHIEDAI
+452 DHIDNAI

-479 YLGEKQKISTA
+479 YLGEQQKISA
-490 EAEAML
+490 PEASAML
-496 SGIMLD
+496 AGIMLD
-502 TKNFTLRTGVRT
+502 TKNFTLRAGVRT

-533 LFASTMEAYRNKAQL
+533 LFASNMESYQQRAQL
-548 VASAQEYRGCAIAYT
+548 VAAAQEYRGCAIACT
-563 QREQQ
+563 TREMP
-568 DMRIIASQAA
+568 DMRVIASQAA
-578 DELLNIEGVEA
+578 DELLNISGVDA
-589 SFLLFSSGS
+589 SFLLFKVGS
-598 GVNMSARSMGAVNV
+598 GVNMSARSMGAINV
-612 QVIMESLGGGGHLTM
+612 QVIMETLGGGGHLTM
-627 AAAQLKEIT
+627 AAAQLADIS
-636 MDEALAKLRGAID
+636 MDDAFQKLREAID
-649 SYLEMNSLPVGSSS
+649 GYFEVNALPPASNG
-663 PGVNQ
+663 G

>member
-13 YGLLAVSG
+13 YGMLAISG
-21 LAAGASYFFVELGLF
+21 LAAGASYFFVDLRLF
-36 AIFLGAWG
+36 SIFLASWG
-44 VMAIWAVLHCARISR
+44 IMALWAAIHCSRISR
-59 DTEKQLAAIRES
+59 DTRRQLAAIRES
-71 LFGAQRDS
+71 LLGAREET

-86 TMVLRESGEVLWQND
+86 TMIVRETGEVLWQND
-101 CCRRHVLGG
+101 YCRQRVLDGE
-110 LDAFG
+110 DAFG
-115 KSIAEV
+115 KRLDQVIPGLELSGECG
-121 APQLDLAGDCPPE
+121 PQ
-134 GQNVTVG
+134 GQNVTAG
-141 ERMYTLYW
+141 GRMYTLYW
-149 LRTDRQAEP
+149 VQTQRQGEP
-158 VMVLYFFDDHDL
+158 IRVLYLFDDHDL

-178 DSRPWVMLMVI
+178 DSRPWVLLMVI

-211 EHIIETFTEENHGLL
+211 EHIIETFAEENCGLL

-241 YMRQVE
+241 YMRRVE
-247 ASRFPILDQIRG
+247 ASRFQVLDQIRG
-259 ITAGDRISATMSIGA
+259 ITAGDRISATMSIGV

-343 KNILV
+343 QNILV

-370 NMGRTARIVLDQERS
+370 NMGRTARIVLDENRS
-385 LAQSLVNRVKESGL
+385 LAQSLVIKMREEGL
-399 GELFIA
+399 GDLFIS
-405 PDAALETLSDDT
+405 PDTALETLSNDT

-426 KTLLESP
+426 KTLLESS

-452 DHIEDAI
+452 DHIDNAI

-479 YLGEKQKISTA
+479 YLGEQQKISA
-490 EAEAML
+490 PEASAML
-496 SGIMLD
+496 AGIMLD
-502 TKNFTLRTGVRT
+502 TKNFTLRAGVRT

-533 LFASTMEAYRNKAQL
+533 LFASNMESYQQRAQL
-548 VASAQEYRGCAIAYT
+548 VAAAREYRGCAIACT
-563 QREQQ
+563 TREMP
-568 DMRIIASQAA
+568 DMRVIASQAA
-578 DELLNIEGVEA
+578 DELLNISGVDA
-589 SFLLFSSGS
+589 SFLLFKVGS
-598 GVNMSARSMGAVNV
+598 GVNMSARSMGAINV
-612 QVIMESLGGGGHLTM
+612 QVIMETLGGGGHLTM
-627 AAAQLKEIT
+627 AAAQLADIS
-636 MDEALAKLRGAID
+636 MDDAFQKLREAID
-649 SYLEMNSLPVGSSS
+649 GYFEVNALPPASNG
-663 PGVNQ
+663 G

>member
-13 YGLLAVSG
+13 IVLLVVSG
-21 LAAGASYFFVELGLF
+21 IGAGASYFFVALPVF
-36 AIFLGAWG
+36 ATVAG
-44 VMAIWAVLHCARISR
+44 VWLAVALWAALQCARIGR
-59 DTEKQLAAIRES
+59 DTKRQLAALRES
-71 LFGAQRDS
+71 LYGAREES
-79 VAEYPMA
+79 VGAYPMA
-86 TMVLRESGEVLWQND
+86 TMMVRRNGEILWQND
-101 CCRRHVLGG
+101 YCRQHVLGG
-110 LDAFG
+110 EDAFG
-115 KSIAEV
+115 RQLGEV
-121 APQLDLAGDCPPE
+121 APQVELTEEGSPE
-134 GQNVTVG
+134 GQNVAVG
-141 ERMYTLYW
+141 NRMYTCHCL
-149 LRTDRQAEP
+149 LTQRDAEA
-158 VMVLYFFDDHDL
+158 VYVLYFFDDHDL

-178 DSRPWVMLMVI
+178 DSRPWVLLMVI
-189 DNFSELFLD
+189 DNFSELFVD
-198 AKENERSKTMSEI
+198 AKENERSKTMGEI
-211 EHIIETFTEENHGLL
+211 EHIIETFAEENCGLL

-241 YMRQVE
+241 YMRQIE
-247 ASRFPILDQIRG
+247 ASRFQVLDQIRG
-259 ITAGDRISATMSIGA
+259 ITAGDRISATMSIGV
-274 GSKEGSLHESEA
+274 GSKEGSLHESES

-343 KNILV
+343 QNILV

-370 NMGRTARIVLDQERS
+370 NMGHNASIVLDQGRS
-385 LAQSLVNRVKESGL
+385 LAQSLVVKMKEEGL
-399 GELFIA
+399 GELFIS
-405 PDAALETLSDDT
+405 PEDALERLAADT

-426 KTLLESP
+426 KTLLEST

-452 DHIEDAI
+452 DHIDDAI

-464 PYASSACEMVAELNQ
+464 PYASSACEMVAELVQ
-479 YLGEKQKISTA
+479 YLGENQKIAPA
-490 EAEAML
+490 EASAML

-533 LFASTMEAYRNKAQL
+533 LFASNMESYQQKAQL
-548 VASAQEYRGCAIAYT
+548 VAAAQAYRGCAIACT
-563 QREQQ
+563 EKEMP

-578 DELLNIEGVEA
+578 DELLNISGVEA
-589 SFLLFSSGS
+589 SFLLFKVGN
-598 GVNMSARSMGAVNV
+598 GVNLSARSMGTVNV
-612 QVIMESLGGGGHLTM
+612 QIIMESMGGGGHQTM
-627 AAAQLKEIT
+627 AAAQLTEIT
-636 MDEALAKLRGAID
+636 MEETCQRLRQAID
-649 SYLEMNSLPVGSSS
+649 SYLEANPLPTLPANG
-663 PGVNQ
+663 

>member
-13 YGLLAVSG
+13 YGMLAISG
-21 LAAGASYFFVELGLF
+21 LAAGASYFFVDLRLF
-36 AIFLGAWG
+36 SIFLASWG
-44 VMAIWAVLHCARISR
+44 IMALWAAIHCSRISR
-59 DTEKQLAAIRES
+59 DTRRQLAAIRGS
-71 LFGAQRDS
+71 LLGAREET

-86 TMVLRESGEVLWQND
+86 TMIVRETGEVLWQND
-101 CCRRHVLGG
+101 YCRQRVLDGE
-110 LDAFG
+110 DAFG
-115 KSIAEV
+115 KRLDQVI
-121 APQLDLAGDCPPE
+121 PGLDLSGECGPQ
-134 GQNVTVG
+134 GQNVTAG
-141 ERMYTLYW
+141 GRMYTLYW
-149 LRTDRQAEP
+149 VQTQRQGEP
-158 VMVLYFFDDHDL
+158 VRVLYLFDDHDL

-178 DSRPWVMLMVI
+178 DSRPWVLLMVI

-211 EHIIETFTEENHGLL
+211 EHIIETFAEENCGLL

-241 YMRQVE
+241 YMRRVE
-247 ASRFPILDQIRG
+247 ASRFQVLDQIRG
-259 ITAGDRISATMSIGA
+259 ITAGDRISATMSIGV

-343 KNILV
+343 QNILV

-370 NMGRTARIVLDQERS
+370 NMGRTARIVLDENRS
-385 LAQSLVNRVKESGL
+385 LAQSLVIKMREEGL
-399 GELFIA
+399 GDLFIN
-405 PDAALETLSDDT
+405 PDTALETLSNDT

-426 KTLLESP
+426 KTLLESS

-452 DHIEDAI
+452 DHIDNAI

-479 YLGEKQKISTA
+479 YLGEQQKISA
-490 EAEAML
+490 PEASAML
-496 SGIMLD
+496 AGIMLD
-502 TKNFTLRTGVRT
+502 TKNFTLRAGVRT

-533 LFASTMEAYRNKAQL
+533 LFASNMESYQQRAQL
-548 VASAQEYRGCAIAYT
+548 VAAAREYRGCAIACT
-563 QREQQ
+563 TREMP
-568 DMRIIASQAA
+568 DMRVIASQAA
-578 DELLNIEGVEA
+578 DELLNISGVDA
-589 SFLLFSSGS
+589 SFLLFKVGS
-598 GVNMSARSMGAVNV
+598 GVNMSARSMGAINV
-612 QVIMESLGGGGHLTM
+612 QVIMETLGGGGHLTM
-627 AAAQLKEIT
+627 AAAQLADIS
-636 MDEALAKLRGAID
+636 MDDAFQKLREAID
-649 SYLEMNSLPVGSSS
+649 GYFEVNALPPASNG
-663 PGVNQ
+663 G

>member
-13 YGLLAVSG
+13 YGMLAISG
-21 LAAGASYFFVELGLF
+21 LAAGASYFFVDLRLF
-36 AIFLGAWG
+36 SIFLASWG
-44 VMAIWAVLHCARISR
+44 IMALWAAIHCSRISR
-59 DTEKQLAAIRES
+59 DTRRQLAAIRGS
-71 LFGAQRDS
+71 LLGAREET

-86 TMVLRESGEVLWQND
+86 TMIVRETGEVLWQND
-101 CCRRHVLGG
+101 YCRQRVLDGE
-110 LDAFG
+110 DAFG
-115 KSIAEV
+115 KRLDQVIPGLELSGECG
-121 APQLDLAGDCPPE
+121 PQ
-134 GQNVTVG
+134 GQNVTAG
-141 ERMYTLYW
+141 GRMYTLYW
-149 LRTDRQAEP
+149 VQTQRQGEP
-158 VMVLYFFDDHDL
+158 VRVLYLFDDHDL

-211 EHIIETFTEENHGLL
+211 EHIIETFAEENCGLL

-241 YMRQVE
+241 YMRRVE
-247 ASRFPILDQIRG
+247 ASRFQVLDQIRG
-259 ITAGDRISATMSIGA
+259 ITAGDRISATMSIGV

-343 KNILV
+343 QNILV

-370 NMGRTARIVLDQERS
+370 NMGRTARIVLDENRS
-385 LAQSLVNRVKESGL
+385 LAQSLVIKMREEGL
-399 GELFIA
+399 GDLFIS
-405 PDAALETLSDDT
+405 PDTALETLSNDT

-426 KTLLESP
+426 KTLLESS

-452 DHIEDAI
+452 DHIDNAI

-479 YLGEKQKISTA
+479 YLGEQQKISA
-490 EAEAML
+490 PEASAML
-496 SGIMLD
+496 AGIMLD
-502 TKNFTLRTGVRT
+502 TKNFTLRAGVRT

-533 LFASTMEAYRNKAQL
+533 LFASNMESYQQRAQL
-548 VASAQEYRGCAIAYT
+548 VAAAQEYRGCAIACT
-563 QREQQ
+563 TREMP
-568 DMRIIASQAA
+568 DMRVIASQAA
-578 DELLNIEGVEA
+578 DELLNISGVDA
-589 SFLLFSSGS
+589 SFLLFKVGS
-598 GVNMSARSMGAVNV
+598 GVNMSARSMGAITV
-612 QVIMESLGGGGHLTM
+612 QVIMETLGGGGHLTM
-627 AAAQLKEIT
+627 AAAQLADIS
-636 MDEALAKLRGAID
+636 MDDAFQKLREAID
-649 SYLEMNSLPVGSSS
+649 GYFEVNALPPASNG
-663 PGVNQ
+663 G

>member
-13 YGLLAVSG
+13 YGTLIISG
-21 LAAGASYFFVELGLF
+21 LAVGSLYFFADLRVF
-36 AIFLGAWG
+36 AIFGAAWLAA
-44 VMAIWAVLHCARISR
+44 VVWALLYCARIGR
-59 DTEKQLAAIRES
+59 DTEKQLSALRES

-79 VAEYPMA
+79 VAEFPMA
-86 TMVLRESGEVLWQND
+86 TMILRETGEVLWQND
-101 CCRRHVLGG
+101 YCRQHVLDGA
-110 LDAFG
+110 DAFG
-115 KSIAEV
+115 RQITDLV
-121 APQLDLAGDCPPE
+121 PQVDLAGEMGPD
-134 GQNVTVG
+134 GQNVMVG
-141 ERMYTLYW
+141 DRMFTLYY

-158 VMVLYFFDDHDL
+158 VYVLYFFDDHDL
-170 KVYAKEYF
+170 KIYAKEYF

-198 AKENERSKTMSEI
+198 AKENERSKTMGEI
-211 EHIIETFTEENHGLL
+211 EHIIETFAEENHGLL
-226 KKLDKDRYIAVIEDR
+226 KKLEKDRYIAVIEDR

-247 ASRFPILDQIRG
+247 ASRFQLLDQIRS
-259 ITAGDRISATMSIGA
+259 ITAGGRISATMSIGV

-336 TEIVQTS
+336 TEIIQTS
-343 KNILV
+343 QNILV

-370 NMGRTARIVLDQERS
+370 NMGRSAHIVLDQERS
-385 LAQSLVNRVKESGL
+385 LAQSLVDRVKAEGL
-399 GELFIA
+399 GDLFLS
-405 PDAALETLSDDT
+405 PEAALETLGQDT

-452 DHIEDAI
+452 DHIDNAI

-464 PYASSACEMVAELNQ
+464 PYASSACEMVAELDQ
-479 YLGEKQKISTA
+479 YLGEKQKISTV

-533 LFASTMEAYRNKAQL
+533 LFASTIDAYRSKAQL
-548 VASAQEYRGCAIAYT
+548 VASAQEYRGCAIACT
-563 QREQQ
+563 EREVP
-568 DMRIIASQAA
+568 DIRIIASQAA
-578 DELLNIEGVEA
+578 DELLNISGVDA
-589 SFLLFSSGS
+589 SFLLFTSGT
-598 GVNMSARSMGAVNV
+598 GVNISARSMGEVNV

-627 AAAQLKEIT
+627 AAAQLPDIT
-636 MDEALAKLRGAID
+636 MEETKLRLREAID
-649 SYLEMNSLPVGSSS
+649 NYFEANPHQGILPAN
-663 PGVNQ
+663 PGN

>member
-13 YGLLAVSG
+13 YGMLAISG
-21 LAAGASYFFVELGLF
+21 LAAGASYFFVDLRLF
-36 AIFLGAWG
+36 SIFLASWG
-44 VMAIWAVLHCARISR
+44 IMALWAAIHCSRISR
-59 DTEKQLAAIRES
+59 DTRRQLAAIRGS
-71 LFGAQRDS
+71 LLGAREET

-86 TMVLRESGEVLWQND
+86 TMIVRETGEVLWQND
-101 CCRRHVLGG
+101 YCRQRVLDGE
-110 LDAFG
+110 DAFG
-115 KSIAEV
+115 KRLDQVIPGLELSGECG
-121 APQLDLAGDCPPE
+121 PQ
-134 GQNVTVG
+134 GQNVTAG
-141 ERMYTLYW
+141 GRMYTLYW
-149 LRTDRQAEP
+149 VQTQRQGEP
-158 VMVLYFFDDHDL
+158 VRVLYLFDDHDL

-178 DSRPWVMLMVI
+178 DSRPWVLLMVI

-211 EHIIETFTEENHGLL
+211 EHIIETFAEENCGLL

-241 YMRQVE
+241 YMRRVE
-247 ASRFPILDQIRG
+247 ASRFQVLDQIRG
-259 ITAGDRISATMSIGA
+259 ITAGDRISATMSIGV

-343 KNILV
+343 QNILV

-357 CVGAAVGLCAGLR
+357 CVGAAAGLCAGLR
-370 NMGRTARIVLDQERS
+370 NMGRTARIVLDENRS
-385 LAQSLVNRVKESGL
+385 LAQSLVIKMREEGL
-399 GELFIA
+399 GDLFIS
-405 PDAALETLSDDT
+405 PDTALETLSNDT

-426 KTLLESP
+426 KTLLESS

-452 DHIEDAI
+452 DHIDNAI

-464 PYASSACEMVAELNQ
+464 PYASSACEMVAELTQ
-479 YLGEKQKISTA
+479 YLGEQQKISA
-490 EAEAML
+490 PEASAML
-496 SGIMLD
+496 AGIMLD
-502 TKNFTLRTGVRT
+502 TKNFTLRAGVRT

-533 LFASTMEAYRNKAQL
+533 LFASNMESYQQRAQL
-548 VASAQEYRGCAIAYT
+548 VAAAREYRGCAIACT
-563 QREQQ
+563 TREMP
-568 DMRIIASQAA
+568 DMRVIASQAA
-578 DELLNIEGVEA
+578 DELLNISGVDA
-589 SFLLFSSGS
+589 SFLLFKVGG
-598 GVNMSARSMGAVNV
+598 GVNMSARSMGAINV
-612 QVIMESLGGGGHLTM
+612 QVIMETLGGGGHLTM
-627 AAAQLKEIT
+627 AAAQLADIS
-636 MDEALAKLRGAID
+636 MDDAFQKLREAID
-649 SYLEMNSLPVGSSS
+649 GYFEVNALPPASNG
-663 PGVNQ
+663 G

>member
-13 YGLLAVSG
+13 IVLLVVSG
-21 LAAGASYFFVELGLF
+21 IGAGASYFFVALPVF
-36 AIFLGAWG
+36 ATVAG
-44 VMAIWAVLHCARISR
+44 VWLAVALWAALQCARIGR
-59 DTEKQLAAIRES
+59 DTKRQLAALRES
-71 LFGAQRDS
+71 LYGAREES
-79 VAEYPMA
+79 VGAYPMA
-86 TMVLRESGEVLWQND
+86 TMMVRRNGEILWQND
-101 CCRRHVLGG
+101 YCRQHVLGG
-110 LDAFG
+110 EDAFG
-115 KSIAEV
+115 RQLGEV
-121 APQLDLAGDCPPE
+121 APQVELTEEGSPE
-134 GQNVTVG
+134 GQNVVVG
-141 ERMYTLYW
+141 NRMYTCHCL
-149 LRTDRQAEP
+149 LTQRDAEA
-158 VMVLYFFDDHDL
+158 VYVLYFFDDHDL

-178 DSRPWVMLMVI
+178 DSRPWVLLMVI
-189 DNFSELFLD
+189 DNFSELFVD
-198 AKENERSKTMSEI
+198 AKENERSKTMGEI
-211 EHIIETFTEENHGLL
+211 EHIIETFAEENCGLL

-241 YMRQVE
+241 YMRQIE
-247 ASRFPILDQIRG
+247 ASRFQVLDQIRG
-259 ITAGDRISATMSIGA
+259 ITAGDRISATMSIGV
-274 GSKEGSLHESEA
+274 GSKEGSLHESES

-343 KNILV
+343 QNILV

-370 NMGRTARIVLDQERS
+370 NMGHNASIVLDQGRS
-385 LAQSLVNRVKESGL
+385 LAQSLVVKMKEEGL
-399 GELFIA
+399 GELFIS
-405 PDAALETLSDDT
+405 PEDALERLAADT

-426 KTLLESP
+426 KTLLEST

-452 DHIEDAI
+452 DHIDDAI

-464 PYASSACEMVAELNQ
+464 PYASSACEMVAELVQ
-479 YLGEKQKISTA
+479 YLGENQKIAPA
-490 EAEAML
+490 EASAML

-533 LFASTMEAYRNKAQL
+533 LFASNMESYQQKAQL
-548 VASAQEYRGCAIAYT
+548 VAAAQAYRGCAIACT
-563 QREQQ
+563 EKEMP

-578 DELLNIEGVEA
+578 DELLNISGVEA
-589 SFLLFSSGS
+589 SFLLFKVGN
-598 GVNMSARSMGAVNV
+598 GVNLSARSMGTVNV
-612 QVIMESLGGGGHLTM
+612 QIIMESMGGGGHQTM
-627 AAAQLKEIT
+627 AAAQLTEIT
-636 MDEALAKLRGAID
+636 MEETCQRLRQAID
-649 SYLEMNSLPVGSSS
+649 SYLEANPLPTLPANG
-663 PGVNQ
+663 